1 MLGLSQFYYIPLFSL
16 NKEDHCFLAI
26 SSEFSG
32 SRPIRGSPCQFASF
46 DRSTLTIRGSVHC
59 SLFFWLV
66 KTARQKRRGSM
77 IQLNRFIDLYWMN
90 QYSWKLWRWSVVS
103 AWEIQQKKRRSV
115 IDYILSC
122 RLCCCSVLRFFCRC
136 LVVGGRPWKK
146 TVFFNRSLVL
156 LLMTHTVKI

>member
-1 MLGLSQFYYIPLFSL
+1 MNLQFHEEKCLTSIYDRMLGLSQFYYIPLFSL

-90 QYSWKLWRWSVVS
+90 QYSGKLWRWSVVS

-115 IDYILSC
+115 IDYSC
-122 RLCCCSVLRFFCRC
+122 RLCFILFVDVFFVLA
-136 LVVGGRPWKK
+136 GGRPKEN
-146 TVFFNRSLVL
+146 VF
-156 LLMTHTVKI
+156 